1 MPHFMLRT
9 LFIRYFPYRR
19 HFRVMIKILVVE
31 DEPDLSNIIRLHLK
45 RAGYVPAAA
54 YTCAE
59 ALDLLSA
66 EPFDLII
73 LDIVLPDRHGTELCT
88 LIRQKSQC
96 PIIFTSCLDDSQTII
111 HALQSG
117 GDDYMVKPINFDEM
131 LARIEAIL
139 RRHRTA
145 PPPPQPGLREYTGFS
160 IDTDHHCVLLA
171 NGGQPVAL
179 SSIEYE
185 LLLYFADHPNTLL
198 LYNEL
203 YQHIWKADSAGD
215 TRTVMVH
222 ISNLRK
228 KIDPNH
234 TGIIQTV
241 RGAGYIFNDI
251 AVTTLTPVP
260 NNGGN
265 LL

>member
-1 MPHFMLRT
+1 
-9 LFIRYFPYRR
+9 
-19 HFRVMIKILVVE
+19 MITILVVE

-45 RAGYVPAAA
+45 RAGYASDAA
-54 YTCAE
+54 YSCAE
-59 ALDLLSA
+59 ALEKLA
-66 EPFDLII
+66 QKAYDLII
-73 LDIVLPDRHGTELCT
+73 LDIVLPDRQGTELCT
-88 LIRQKSQC
+88 IVREQSQC

-117 GDDYMVKPINFDEM
+117 GDDYMVKPLDYGEM
-131 LARIEAIL
+131 LARIEANL
-139 RRHRTA
+139 RRHRIA
-145 PPPPQPGLREYTGFS
+145 PSAPQPGRREYASFT
-160 IDTDHHCVLLA
+160 IDTEHHCVLLK
-171 NGGQPVAL
+171 GEEQPVQL
-179 SSIEYE
+179 SAIEYD
-185 LLLYFADHPNTLL
+185 LLLFFADHPQVLL
-198 LYNEL
+198 LYSEL

-241 RGAGYIFNDI
+241 RGAGYIFNGSPHTALD
-251 AVTTLTPVP
+251 
-260 NNGGN
+260 NGGR

>member
-1 MPHFMLRT
+1 M
-9 LFIRYFPYRR
+9 IR
-19 HFRVMIKILVVE
+19 ILVVE
-31 DEPDLSNIIRLHLK
+31 DDPDLSNIIRLHLK
-45 RAGYVPAAA
+45 RAGYVSVAA
-54 YTCAE
+54 YSCAE
-59 ALDLLSA
+59 AVEQLA
-66 EPFDLII
+66 GEPFDLII
-73 LDIVLPDRHGTELCT
+73 LDIVLPDRQGTELCT
-88 LIRQKSQC
+88 LIREKSQC

-117 GDDYMVKPINFDEM
+117 GDDYMVKPIDNGEM
-131 LARIEAIL
+131 LARIEANL
-139 RRHRTA
+139 RRHHTA
-145 PPPPQPGLREYTGFS
+145 PSTPQPGRRDYPTFS
-160 IDTDHHCVLLA
+160 IDTEHHCVLLGKE
-171 NGGQPVAL
+171 NHPVQL

-185 LLLYFADHPNTLL
+185 LLLFFADHPNVLL

-228 KIDPNH
+228 KVDPNH

-241 RGAGYIFNDI
+241 RGAGYIFNG
-251 AVTTLTPVP
+251 AP
-260 NNGGN
+260 NTALDNGGR

>member
-1 MPHFMLRT
+1 
-9 LFIRYFPYRR
+9 
-19 HFRVMIKILVVE
+19 MIKILVVE

-45 RAGYVPAAA
+45 RAGYAATAA
-54 YTCAE
+54 YSCAE
-59 ALDLLSA
+59 ALTLLKNDS
-66 EPFDLII
+66 FDLII
-73 LDIVLPDRHGTELCT
+73 LDVVLPDQRGTELCT
-88 LIRQKSQC
+88 LIRAHSQC

-117 GDDYMVKPINFDEM
+117 GDDYMVKPLNYDEM
-131 LARIEAIL
+131 LARIEANL
-139 RRHRTA
+139 RRHRAA
-145 PPPPQPGLREYTGFS
+145 PVQPAPLGIREYPGFA
-160 IDTDHHCVLLA
+160 IDTDHHCVHLTE
-171 NGGQPVAL
+171 GDGRPVAL
-179 SSIEYE
+179 SAIEYE

-203 YQHIWKADSAGD
+203 YRHIWKANSAGD

-241 RGAGYIFNDI
+241 RGAGYIFNAAPAASI
-251 AVTTLTPVP
+251 
-260 NNGGN
+260 NGGHQA
-265 LL
+265 

>member
-1 MPHFMLRT
+1 
-9 LFIRYFPYRR
+9 
-19 HFRVMIKILVVE
+19 MIKILVVE

-45 RAGYVPAAA
+45 RAGYVPTTAF
-54 YTCAE
+54 TCAE
-59 ALDLLSA
+59 ALERLAA
-66 EPFDLII
+66 ESFDLII
-73 LDIVLPDRHGTELCT
+73 LDIVLPDQQGTELCT
-88 LIRQKSQC
+88 IVRAKSQC

-145 PPPPQPGLREYTGFS
+145 PSLPQPGLREYPGFS

-171 NGGQPVAL
+171 GQEQPIAL

-198 LYNEL
+198 LYNDL

-228 KIDPNH
+228 KVDPNH

-241 RGAGYIFNDI
+241 RGAGYIFNS
-251 AVTTLTPVP
+251 APHNAAQPVP
-260 NNGGN
+260 INGGN

>member
-1 MPHFMLRT
+1 M
-9 LFIRYFPYRR
+9 
-19 HFRVMIKILVVE
+19 
-31 DEPDLSNIIRLHLK
+31 
-45 RAGYVPAAA
+45 
-54 YTCAE
+54 
-59 ALDLLSA
+59 
-66 EPFDLII
+66 
-73 LDIVLPDRHGTELCT
+73 
-88 LIRQKSQC
+88 
-96 PIIFTSCLDDSQTII
+96 
-111 HALQSG
+111 
-117 GDDYMVKPINFDEM
+117 
-131 LARIEAIL
+131 
-139 RRHRTA
+139 
-145 PPPPQPGLREYTGFS
+145 YTGFS

-241 RGAGYIFNDI
+241 RGAGYIFNDTP
-251 AVTTLTPVP
+251 VTTLTPVP